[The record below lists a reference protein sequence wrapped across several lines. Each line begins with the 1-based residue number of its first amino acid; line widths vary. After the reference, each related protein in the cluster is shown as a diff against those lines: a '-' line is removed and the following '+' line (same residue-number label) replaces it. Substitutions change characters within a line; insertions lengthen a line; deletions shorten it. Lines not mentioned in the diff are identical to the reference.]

1 MYHLHSLADAV
12 RLDSLLGSGTRVL
25 VLGSG
30 FVALQAAWA
39 AYVRGSAVTV
49 YESAPRILP
58 RVLDRSASEL
68 LRGRIE
74 SHGVRVVTD
83 VDTEAVEH
91 DRTGSIRVVAR
102 GRAPLTVDGVIV
114 ATGVR
119 PNDGLV
125 RDALALDVPGVPVS
139 ATMETS
145 IEGVFAAG
153 DAVRGPT
160 AGGGPD
166 EIHALWPTAVE
177 HGRIAGANMAGA
189 GLRYEGSLSM
199 NVTEMFGVTVAS
211 MGRFVPERGDE
222 VLDEP
227 RLSAG
232 AYLRIVRRAGV
243 PVGAIA
249 IGGAEEAAL
258 LGRLRPYIRRR
269 WPLDGVEELQRPHR
283 KGDRRMRIVV
293 VDPDTCVACRNCE
306 YACAFEHGR

>member
-1 MYHLHSLADAV
+1 VHRLHSLADAV
-12 RLDSLLGSGTRVL
+12 RLDSLLGPGARVL

-39 AYVRGSAVTV
+39 AHVRGSAVTV

-58 RVLDRSASEL
+58 RVLDESNSERL
-68 LRGRIE
+68 CGRIE
-74 SHGVRVVTD
+74 SHGVRVVRG
-83 VDTEAVEH
+83 VDTVAVEH

-139 ATMETS
+139 ATMETGL
-145 IEGVFAAG
+145 EGIFAAG

-160 AGGGPD
+160 AAGGPD
-166 EIHALWPTAVE
+166 EVHALWSTAVE

-189 GLRYEGSLSM
+189 ALRYEGSLSM
-199 NVTEMFGVTVAS
+199 NVTEMFGATVAS
-211 MGRFVPERGDE
+211 MGTFVPEPGDD
-222 VLDEP
+222 VVDVP
-227 RLSAG
+227 RRSSG
-232 AYLRIVRRAGV
+232 AHLRIVRRAGV

-249 IGGAEEAAL
+249 IGGPEEAAL

-269 WPLDGVEELQRPHR
+269 WPLDGVEELQRPHER
-283 KGDRRMRIVV
+283 ESVR
-293 VDPDTCVACRNCE
+293 
-306 YACAFEHGR
+306 CAS